1 TIHRFTRR
9 PDEPSEC
16 IAFVKGSP
24 DILWQRSS
32 TLLLRGAS
40 VEIDEHSKGKFWKAF
55 EELGELAEIVVGLC
69 DYRLPEE
76 EYKENDDFASAS
88 IRLPESGLRFLGL
101 MSLLDPPKH
110 DSMETIVKLRHAG
123 IKIILASGAHTTAT
137 VGIAKMS
144 GLIGEEPELKS
155 AEEIKNMD
163 GRRISPK
170 ECKSVVVARDA
181 LQSLKAE
188 ELGRLLD
195 SHSELVFTSVTPH
208 QKLLLVDALQR
219 RGESVVLVGQGASE
233 TAAIKKADI
242 GVALAQSGSGV
253 VVESADMVLLDNN
266 LSSLLKGIESGRLTY
281 INIKKSLLLAL
292 SAHVPEMFPFF
303 INIVAELPMPLMSKA
318 FLCLNIGIDIFPVIC
333 IGFEKEEDDVMLR
346 EPKRRKD
353 DRLFSFRM
361 MFVSYM
367 QYGIWQTM
375 VAYLNNFL
383 IIAEDGFTPDMVFGI
398 KKAWDSKAIND
409 LPDHYNQ
416 EWTYYHRKNLEDL
429 GQTAF
434 FNTVVVMQLF
444 NAVMCKTLK
453 NSIFQQGM
461 GNWYLNCS
469 LVFSLL
475 IVVVGVY
482 TPYFNRFFRMVP
494 MPLKLWLVPVPFAL
508 WLFAIEEV
516 RKWYM
521 RRLGP
526 GAWLE
531 QISVT

>member
-1 TIHRFTRR
+1 MLF
-9 PDEPSEC
+9 
-16 IAFVKGSP
+16 
-24 DILWQRSS
+24 
-32 TLLLRGAS
+32 
-40 VEIDEHSKGKFWKAF
+40 
-55 EELGELAEIVVGLC
+55 
-69 DYRLPEE
+69 Y
-76 EYKENDDFASAS
+76 
-88 IRLPESGLRFLGL
+88 
-101 MSLLDPPKH
+101 
-110 DSMETIVKLRHAG
+110 
-123 IKIILASGAHTTAT
+123 
-137 VGIAKMS
+137 
-144 GLIGEEPELKS
+144 
-155 AEEIKNMD
+155 
-163 GRRISPK
+163 
-170 ECKSVVVARDA
+170 
-181 LQSLKAE
+181 
-188 ELGRLLD
+188 
-195 SHSELVFTSVTPH
+195 
-208 QKLLLVDALQR
+208 
-219 RGESVVLVGQGASE
+219 
-233 TAAIKKADI
+233 
-242 GVALAQSGSGV
+242 
-253 VVESADMVLLDNN
+253 
-266 LSSLLKGIESGRLTY
+266 
-281 INIKKSLLLAL
+281 
-292 SAHVPEMFPFF
+292 
-303 INIVAELPMPLMSKA
+303 
-318 FLCLNIGIDIFPVIC
+318 FPVIC

>member
-1 TIHRFTRR
+1 
-9 PDEPSEC
+9 
-16 IAFVKGSP
+16 
-24 DILWQRSS
+24 
-32 TLLLRGAS
+32 
-40 VEIDEHSKGKFWKAF
+40 
-55 EELGELAEIVVGLC
+55 
-69 DYRLPEE
+69 
-76 EYKENDDFASAS
+76 
-88 IRLPESGLRFLGL
+88 
-101 MSLLDPPKH
+101 
-110 DSMETIVKLRHAG
+110 MET
-123 IKIILASGAHTTAT
+123 
-137 VGIAKMS
+137 
-144 GLIGEEPELKS
+144 
-155 AEEIKNMD
+155 KNF
-163 GRRISPK
+163 
-170 ECKSVVVARDA
+170 C
-181 LQSLKAE
+181 
-188 ELGRLLD
+188 
-195 SHSELVFTSVTPH
+195 
-208 QKLLLVDALQR
+208 
-219 RGESVVLVGQGASE
+219 
-233 TAAIKKADI
+233 
-242 GVALAQSGSGV
+242 VALAQSGSGV